1 MQALQ
6 NDTIRSGVKVALWE
20 IKKLVWNKSFIISLL
35 LTPVIW
41 GLFIGLPRL
50 FEIIEEPVVPPTI
63 HIYIVDEI
71 GIYERLSQKITD
83 IDNLVLKKHID
94 NIDDLRDRIEGDANA
109 GYVHITEEIF
119 ETRTITVITG
129 AGDTY
134 IPFAF
139 KVSLKE
145 TLTRYELAEHNV
157 EAGEI
162 EKFIAGYLV
171 GISPLIEEEIED
183 PMDGIRKWTPPI
195 FAMIIFFMVFMSGMT
210 TMQSA
215 ISDKRD
221 KMVEILLSSVSA
233 SSLMYGKIIGNFIA
247 GLIQLAVYL
256 IYALMFLHFLGFPGL
271 GDIPV
276 DQLLAFVLSPQLPLL
291 LLFALLG
298 YLLFSSIY
306 AGLGATMEDIQNAG
320 NFQGIVMILPGL
332 SALFIS
338 PVVSNPEGIITQIG
352 SYLPFTASIVMI
364 LRITLLDLSLV
375 EIIIPMVILLVST
388 MFMAKLAGKIF
399 RTGMLMYGKEADPR
413 EIWKWL
419 RQQE

>member
-1 MQALQ
+1 MQAIQ
-6 NDTIRSGVKVALWE
+6 NDTTRSGVKVALWE
-20 IKKLVWNKSFIISLL
+20 IRKLVWNKSFMISLL

-41 GLFIGLPRL
+41 GAFIGLPRL
-50 FEIIEEPVVPPTI
+50 FEIIDEPVVPPTTYM
-63 HIYIVDEI
+63 YIVDEI
-71 GIYERLSQKITD
+71 GIYGALSKKVTD
-83 IDNLVLKKHID
+83 IDNLVLRKHID
-94 NIDDLRDRIEGDANA
+94 HKDDLRNRIEGDANA
-109 GYVHITEEIF
+109 GYVHITEKIF
-119 ETRTITVITG
+119 ETRTINVITG
-129 AGDTY
+129 TGDTY
-134 IPFAF
+134 IPSAF
-139 KVSLKE
+139 KGSLKE
-145 TLTRYELAEHNV
+145 ILTRDELAGHNV
-157 EAGEI
+157 ETGEI
-162 EKFIAGYLV
+162 DKIIAGYFV
-171 GISPLIEEEIED
+171 SISPLIGEEVED
-183 PMDGIRKWTPPI
+183 PMDVIRKWTPPI

-233 SSLMYGKIIGNFIA
+233 NSLMYGKIIGNFIA

-271 GDIPV
+271 GRIPV
-276 DQLLAFVLSPQLPLL
+276 DQLLSFILSPQLPLL

-332 SALFIS
+332 AALFIS
-338 PVVSNPEGIITQIG
+338 PVVGNPEGIIAMIG

-375 EIIIPMVILLVST
+375 EIVIPMAILLVST

-399 RTGMLMYGKEADPR
+399 RTGILMYGKEADPK
-413 EIWKWL
+413 EMWKWL
-419 RQQE
+419 RQ

>member
-1 MQALQ
+1 MQAIQ
-6 NDTIRSGVKVALWE
+6 NDTTRSGVKVALWE
-20 IKKLVWNKSFIISLL
+20 IRKLVWNKSFMISLL

-41 GLFIGLPRL
+41 GAFIGLPRL
-50 FEIIEEPVVPPTI
+50 FEIIDEPVVPPTTYM
-63 HIYIVDEI
+63 YIVDEI
-71 GIYERLSQKITD
+71 GIYGALSKKVTD
-83 IDNLVLKKHID
+83 IDNLVLSKHID
-94 NIDDLRDRIEGDANA
+94 HKDDLRNRIEGDANA

-119 ETRTITVITG
+119 ETRTINVITG
-129 AGDTY
+129 TGDTY
-134 IPFAF
+134 IPSAF
-139 KVSLKE
+139 KGSLKE
-145 TLTRYELAEHNV
+145 ILTRDELAGHNV
-157 EAGEI
+157 ETGEI
-162 EKFIAGYLV
+162 DKIIAGYFV
-171 GISPLIEEEIED
+171 SISPLIGEEVED
-183 PMDGIRKWTPPI
+183 PMDVIRKWTPPI

-233 SSLMYGKIIGNFIA
+233 NSLMYGKIIGNFIA

-271 GDIPV
+271 GRIPV
-276 DQLLAFVLSPQLPLL
+276 DQLLSFILSPQLPLL

-338 PVVSNPEGIITQIG
+338 PVVGNPEGIIAMIG

-375 EIIIPMVILLVST
+375 EIVIPMAILLVST

-399 RTGMLMYGKEADPR
+399 RTGILMYGKEADPK
-413 EIWKWL
+413 EMWKWL
-419 RQQE
+419 RQ